1 MDNFNKNSFFRSF
14 QKTIRGS
21 RLFIIVT
28 HTYKQILRNKRFF
41 IVLIYFLLPI
51 LGNFLNFLI
60 APSNFYSG
68 KAYAVYRIHQT
79 LYSTMNDWWLS
90 IFGQMFIIL
99 LTSDLIASEFERGT
113 ILVLKSRS
121 VSDSDIFF
129 GKLIGVSLIILSLIL
144 PGALLIYIAQA
155 SVFAPNDFWWVFLH
169 SLDELIVS
177 TLVLFLVMLMML
189 SISFLFS
196 TIFNKSLQATLVS
209 LLVIFSVQFISLIF
223 SLSDSI
229 ISKVN
234 FLYYLNLF
242 LDPIF
247 YNLSLSNSSNTI
259 IGSLLGFIAIII
271 LFLTG
276 GFLIFKNKEI
286 H

>member
-1 MDNFNKNSFFRSF
+1 MSNFNIKPFFSSFK
-14 QKTIRGS
+14 QAIRGS
-21 RLFIIVT
+21 RLLIIIR

-41 IVLIYFLLPI
+41 IVLIYFLLPV
-51 LGNFLNFLI
+51 LGNFLDFLI
-60 APSNFYSG
+60 SPSNLYSG

-79 LYSTMNDWWLS
+79 LNSTMNDWWLS

-129 GKLIGVSLIILSLIL
+129 GKLIGVSLIILSLIF
-144 PGALLIYIAQA
+144 PGALVIYIAQA
-155 SVFAPNDFWWVFLH
+155 SVFAPNDFWWVFWH

-177 TLVLFLVMLMML
+177 TLVLFLIILMII

-196 TIFNKSLQATLVS
+196 AVFNKSLQATLVS
-209 LLVIFSVQFISLIF
+209 LLFIFSIQFISLIF

-247 YNLSLSNSSNTI
+247 YNLNLTPSSTSI
-259 IGSLLGFIAIII
+259 IGSLLGFIVIVI

-276 GFLIFKNKEI
+276 GFLVFKNKEV